1 MNSTTRSFAYHEGKT
16 VKYGTSMNQID
27 DHPGV
32 VGPNDK
38 VMVARNRRVS
48 QGSRKKIVY
57 DTHYNEPQSTT
68 YVRSTSHL
76 EPFHEVRKVRIS

>member
-1 MNSTTRSFAYHEGKT
+1 
-16 VKYGTSMNQID
+16 MNQID

-57 DTHYNEPQSTT
+57 DTTHIT
-68 YVRSTSHL
+68 TSHKIPL
-76 EPFHEVRKVRIS
+76 LLGALRI